1 MRVLFMGTPEFALPS
16 LEALCRESEVVGV
29 VSQPDRPKGRGQRLS
44 PPPVVELARE
54 RGIPLLQPQRLKD
67 PEVVSWVQE
76 RKPDLI
82 TVVAY
87 GRIIPPEIF
96 QLPPLGTI
104 NVHPSLLPRH
114 RGPSPIPFAILC
126 GDTET
131 GVTVMY
137 LSEEMDA
144 GDILLQRRIPIDPE
158 DTARTL
164 EGKLAQL
171 GARALLEA
179 IALIREGRAPRIPQ
193 DPAKATVTRKLVKE
207 DGRIDWSRPGE
218 WICRLV
224 RAMDPWPTAYT
235 FRGGD
240 LLKVW
245 RATPEPGLMGR
256 PGEVVAVGR
265 ESIVVAAGEGGVRV
279 LEVQPAGRRRMTVEE
294 FLRGYR
300 VQVGE
305 VWT

>member
-1 MRVLFMGTPEFALPS
+1 MRILFMGTPEFALPS
-16 LEALCRESEVVGV
+16 LEALSREEVVGV
-29 VSQPDRPKGRGQRLS
+29 ISQPDRPRGRGQRLS
-44 PPPVVELARE
+44 PPPVVQAARKL
-54 RGIPLLQPQRLKD
+54 GIPCLQPERLKD
-67 PEVVSWVQE
+67 PAVLAWIRD
-76 RKPDLI
+76 RKPELI
-82 TVVAY
+82 VVVAY

-96 QLPPLGTI
+96 RLPPLESI

-114 RGPSPIPFAILC
+114 RGPSPIPFAILS

-131 GVTVMY
+131 GVTVIY

-144 GDILLQRRIPIDPE
+144 GDILLQKRVPIDPE
-158 DTARTL
+158 ETARTL

-179 IALIREGRAPRIPQ
+179 IELLREGRAPRIPQ
-193 DPAKATVTRKLVKE
+193 DPAMATVTRKLMKE
-207 DGRIDWSRPGE
+207 DGKVDWTRPSE

-235 FRGGD
+235 FRGGT
-240 LLKVW
+240 LLKIW
-245 RATPEPGLMGR
+245 RASPEPGIVGR
-256 PGEVVAVGR
+256 PGEVVAVDQ
-265 ESIVVAAGEGGVRV
+265 ESILIAAGEGGVRV
-279 LEVQPAGRRRMTVEE
+279 LEVQPAGRRRMKVEE
-294 FLRGYR
+294 YLRGYR

>member
-16 LEALCRESEVVGV
+16 LEALCRELEVVGV
-29 VSQPDRPKGRGQRLS
+29 ISQPDRPRGRGQRLS
-44 PPPVVELARE
+44 PPPVVEAARGK
-54 RGIPLLQPQRLKD
+54 GIPLLQPQRLKD
-67 PEVVSWVQE
+67 PEVVSWIRE

-96 QLPPLGTI
+96 RLPPLGSI

-131 GVTVMY
+131 GVTVIY

-144 GDILLQRRIPIDPE
+144 GDILLQQRIPIDPE

-164 EGKLAQL
+164 EEKLAKL

-179 IALIREGRAPRIPQ
+179 IALIREGKAPRIPQ

-207 DGRIDWSRPGE
+207 DGRIDWTRPGE

-235 FRGGD
+235 FRGGV
-240 LLKVW
+240 LLKIW
-245 RATPEPGLMGR
+245 RALPEAGITGR
-256 PGEVVAVGR
+256 PGEVVAVER
-265 ESIVVAAGEGGVRV
+265 QSILVAAGEGGVRI

-294 FLRGYR
+294 YLRGYH

-305 VWT
+305 VWA